1 MHKYW
6 VIKGYD
12 QSVTCLADDLQ
23 NLETRSSTFLTPG
36 ILSQTKNNI
45 HKHSTKCTGRTQI
58 RKSNQKAQ
66 LQDSGLQKESNQTE
80 QRNSDYERNQIRLL
94 IWLKVKFYSTKILF
108 KLVKQKEGFETK
120 IQALVSAHLD
130 KRAKSYTRSKIRANI
145 AIENNR
151 GKTLEKEKLT
161 NRLTNERSLSVTNG

>member
-58 RKSNQKAQ
+58 RRSNQKVQ
-66 LQDSGLQKESNQTE
+66 LKNSGLRKESNQME
-80 QRNSDYERNQIRLL
+80 QRNSNCERNKICLL
-94 IWLKVKFYSTKILF
+94 I
-108 KLVKQKEGFETK
+108 
-120 IQALVSAHLD
+120 
-130 KRAKSYTRSKIRANI
+130 
-145 AIENNR
+145 
-151 GKTLEKEKLT
+151 
-161 NRLTNERSLSVTNG
+161 